1 MESGLPKE
9 RYLVKRTT
17 LLWYAGQLVDIVD
30 TKSWFAMNSIINC
43 CEKFTGIDHTK
54 LPEAR

>member
-1 MESGLPKE
+1 M
-9 RYLVKRTT
+9 KRTT